1 MYTKLSVTKIIA
13 RSCSLLRITIVV
25 FAHNNNNKTFRE
37 VLEMFLFLVK
47 NLFRHAIQ
55 VEPIISAYA
64 NAVKIFHR
72 RLVLETK
79 MIWTFLIT
87 ISNAYYLVQNK
98 MQSNEFVFFFF
109 KIVTSKLKH
118 AFLVYL
124 LLYEALI
131 IRTFKVF
138 GKTLLWFSSGST
150 QHIPSHF
157 TLSTRHLVLK
167 CIAVYFRGRNTLCS
181 NSM

>member
-13 RSCSLLRITIVV
+13 RSCSLLQITIVV
-25 FAHNNNNKTFRE
+25 FAHNNNKTFRE

-79 MIWTFLIT
+79 MI
-87 ISNAYYLVQNK
+87 
-98 MQSNEFVFFFF
+98 
-109 KIVTSKLKH
+109 
-118 AFLVYL
+118 
-124 LLYEALI
+124 
-131 IRTFKVF
+131 
-138 GKTLLWFSSGST
+138 
-150 QHIPSHF
+150 
-157 TLSTRHLVLK
+157 
-167 CIAVYFRGRNTLCS
+167 
-181 NSM
+181 

>member
-64 NAVKIFHR
+64 NAVK
-72 RLVLETK
+72 
-79 MIWTFLIT
+79 
-87 ISNAYYLVQNK
+87 
-98 MQSNEFVFFFF
+98 FFIDDLF
-109 KIVTSKLKH
+109 
-118 AFLVYL
+118 
-124 LLYEALI
+124 
-131 IRTFKVF
+131 
-138 GKTLLWFSSGST
+138 
-150 QHIPSHF
+150 
-157 TLSTRHLVLK
+157 
-167 CIAVYFRGRNTLCS
+167 
-181 NSM
+181 

>member
-1 MYTKLSVTKIIA
+1 M
-13 RSCSLLRITIVV
+13 
-25 FAHNNNNKTFRE
+25 
-37 VLEMFLFLVK
+37 
-47 NLFRHAIQ
+47 
-55 VEPIISAYA
+55 EPIITAYA
-64 NAVKIFHR
+64 NAVKIFHG

-79 MIWTFLIT
+79 MIWIFLIT
-87 ISNAYYLVQNK
+87 ISIAYYVVQNK
-98 MQSNEFVFFFF
+98 MQSNEFIFLFSLNFM
-109 KIVTSKLKH
+109 SKLKH

-124 LLYEALI
+124 LVYEALI

-138 GKTLLWFSSGST
+138 GKTLLRFSSDST
-150 QHIPSHF
+150 QHILSHF